1 MKEFASIPA
10 IVVGLIA
17 LSFAAIAIAGP
28 STRATKITFSAPV
41 RVPGTTLSAGTYY
54 FKVPHVSI
62 REIVRIEDSNRRF
75 VTQFMG
81 VADYTQKRDHEVI
94 IFGDHACGSNAIKS
108 WFYPNSGLGVRFIYP
123 KQEAAEIAASC
134 GEPVPETHETNADVS
149 QLDAATVYLMTPQK
163 EEEPYTAEALSAT
176 DQLDQR
182 GFDAVS
188 H

>member
-1 MKEFASIPA
+1 MKKFASAQA

-17 LSFAAIAIAGP
+17 LLFVAVAIAGP
-28 STRATKITFSAPV
+28 STRTTKITFSAPV
-41 RVPGTTLSAGTYY
+41 RVPGTTLGAGTYY
-54 FKVPHVSI
+54 FKAPHVSN
-62 REIVRIEDSNRRF
+62 RAIVRIEDSNGRF

-94 IFGDHACGSNAIKS
+94 IFGDHDCGSNAIKS
-108 WFYPNSGLGVRFIYP
+108 WFYPNSGLGVRFVYP
-123 KQEAAEIAASC
+123 KQEAVEIAASC
-134 GEPVPETHETNADVS
+134 GEPVPETHKTNVDVS

-163 EEEPYTAEALSAT
+163 EEEPYKSEALSAT

>member
-1 MKEFASIPA
+1 MKKVESVEAS
-10 IVVGLIA
+10 VVGLVA
-17 LSFAAIAIAGP
+17 LLFAAVAIAGP
-28 STRATKITFSAPV
+28 STRTTKLTFSAPV
-41 RVPGTTLSAGTYY
+41 RVPGATLDAGTYY
-54 FKVPHVSI
+54 FKAPHVSN
-62 REIVRIEDSNRRF
+62 RAIVRIEDSNRRF

-81 VADYTQKRDHEVI
+81 VADYTQKRDHQVI

-108 WFYPNSGLGVRFIYP
+108 WFYPSSGSGVRFVYP

-134 GEPVPETHETNADVS
+134 GEPVPETHETKVDVS

-163 EEEPYTAEALSAT
+163 QEEPYKSEALSAA